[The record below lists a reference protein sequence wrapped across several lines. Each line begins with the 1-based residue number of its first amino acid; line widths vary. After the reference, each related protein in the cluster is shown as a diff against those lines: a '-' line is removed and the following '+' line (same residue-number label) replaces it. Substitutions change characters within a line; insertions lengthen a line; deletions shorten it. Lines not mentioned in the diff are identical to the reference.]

1 MYKNALYNLDP
12 IHNNISLTKI
22 ERLIIEST
30 LFNRLNYISQL
41 STAYFVYPS
50 ANHTRN
56 SHSVGVMYLSTKY
69 FKHSLLN
76 STSTIRKEL
85 LQSFKNEL
93 LNIEKTTKNF
103 DKSDR
108 YTDTSISIPDEYI
121 SELKNFEIN
130 SEELTDTYNIIGS
143 SKL

>member
-12 IHNNISLTKI
+12 IHNNISLTKL

-76 STSTIRKEL
+76 STSIIRL
-85 LQSFKNEL
+85 AVR
-93 LNIEKTTKNF
+93 I
-103 DKSDR
+103 
-108 YTDTSISIPDEYI
+108 
-121 SELKNFEIN
+121 
-130 SEELTDTYNIIGS
+130 
-143 SKL
+143 